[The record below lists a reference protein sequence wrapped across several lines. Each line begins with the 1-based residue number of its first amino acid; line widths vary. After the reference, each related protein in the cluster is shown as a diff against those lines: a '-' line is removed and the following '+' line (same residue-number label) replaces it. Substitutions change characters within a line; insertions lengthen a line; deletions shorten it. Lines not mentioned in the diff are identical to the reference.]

1 MPSCY
6 FCGCALN
13 NGEGFRR
20 KVLTGES
27 ARIYVSK
34 RGGGSYGQTY
44 SLRTLCRS
52 CAEQLDERNKNLNWI
67 LPVSCVVG
75 LIGALLAVRW
85 AVSSDSSASSFGGLI
100 FLFFLVGGAGFIT
113 FFALNYLVAQGKSA
127 HSINDQPKLE
137 TDEQSDVAGA
147 QYSFQHPEH
156 HDLLVKKALE
166 MDEYGIHFGGCYS
179 KQDEELGSF
188 EIYER
193 VLKLMPPKQ
202 FPDKEKW
209 IQLLEKSTYK
219 KFLELIEI
227 PERKLWAFPEIEGED
242 AENYSVRLNNA
253 IAIAREKI

>member
-20 KVLTGES
+20 KVLTSES

-44 SLRTLCRS
+44 ALRTLCGS
-52 CAEQLDERNKNLNWI
+52 CAEQLDERGKNLSWQ
-67 LPVSCVVG
+67 LPISIVAG
-75 LIGALLAVRW
+75 LIGTIFAVRW
-85 AVSSDSSASSFGGLI
+85 AVASTSSSSGFESLI
-100 FLFFLVGGAGFIT
+100 YIFFLFGGAGFLT
-113 FFALNYLVAQGKSA
+113 YFLLKAVTTSSNS
-127 HSINDQPKLE
+127 QPAPIA
-137 TDEQSDVAGA
+137 EQESNAEPEHEEPQSGIS
-147 QYSFQHPEH
+147 YPEH

-179 KQDEELGSF
+179 KEDEELGWF

-193 VLKLMPPKQ
+193 ILKLMPPKQ

>member
-20 KVLTGES
+20 KVLTSES

-44 SLRTLCRS
+44 ALRTLCGS
-52 CAEQLDERNKNLNWI
+52 CAEQLDERGKNLSWQ
-67 LPVSCVVG
+67 LPISIVAG
-75 LIGALLAVRW
+75 LIGTIFAVRW
-85 AVSSDSSASSFGGLI
+85 AVASTSSSSGFESLI
-100 FLFFLVGGAGFIT
+100 YIFFLFGGAGVLTYFLLKATTTSSNTQLAPI
-113 FFALNYLVAQGKSA
+113 A
-127 HSINDQPKLE
+127 
-137 TDEQSDVAGA
+137 EQESNVESEQAEQQTGIS
-147 QYSFQHPEH
+147 YSEH

-179 KQDEELGSF
+179 KEDEELGWF

-193 VLKLMPPKQ
+193 VLKIMPPKQ
-202 FPDKEKW
+202 FPDKEIW
-209 IQLLEKSTYK
+209 IQLLEKSTYR

>member
-1 MPSCY
+1 MPNCY

-20 KVLTGES
+20 KVLTSES

-44 SLRTLCRS
+44 ALRTLCGN
-52 CAEQLDERNKNLNWI
+52 CAAQLDERGKNLSWQ
-67 LPVSCVVG
+67 LPISIVAG
-75 LIGALLAVRW
+75 LIGTIFAIRW
-85 AVSSDSSASSFGGLI
+85 AVASTSSSSGFESLI
-100 FLFFLVGGAGFIT
+100 YIFFLFGGAGFLT
-113 FFALNYLVAQGKSA
+113 YFLLKAATTSSNTQSA
-127 HSINDQPKLE
+127 PIA
-137 TDEQSDVAGA
+137 EQESNAEPAHEEPQSGIS
-147 QYSFQHPEH
+147 YSEH

-179 KQDEELGSF
+179 KEDEELGWF

-193 VLKLMPPKQ
+193 ILKLMPPKQ
-202 FPDKEKW
+202 YPDKEKW